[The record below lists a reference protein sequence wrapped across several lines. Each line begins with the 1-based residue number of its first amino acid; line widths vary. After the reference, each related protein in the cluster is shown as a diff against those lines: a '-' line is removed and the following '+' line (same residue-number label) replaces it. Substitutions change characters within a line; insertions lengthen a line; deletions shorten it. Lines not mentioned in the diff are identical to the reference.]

1 MGRFAFIILTVL
13 LVVAAAGAVLIGLF
27 PPEPQQAAVE
37 RVLPLDRFGS
47 R

>member
-1 MGRFAFIILTVL
+1 MGRLAAMILATILGLAV
-13 LVVAAAGAVLIGLF
+13 AGAVMIGLF
-27 PPEPQQAAVE
+27 PPEPRQAAVE

>member
-1 MGRFAFIILTVL
+1 MGRLAFIILVML
-13 LVVAAAGAVLIGLF
+13 LVVAAGGAVMIGLF

-37 RVLPLDRFGS
+37 RVLPLERFGS